1 METCYIG
8 INQKATGA
16 RIKELRKARGL
27 RVTDISSYMGFEN
40 PQAVFKWQRGDS
52 LPDIGNLV
60 RLMQLY
66 QITDIRDIIVTTG
79 SADEALPFDLR
90 HHFILSLLS

>member
-16 RIKELRKARGL
+16 RIRELRIARGL
-27 RVTDISSYMGFEN
+27 RVTDISSYMGFES

-52 LPDIGNLV
+52 LPDVPNLY
-60 RLMQLY
+60 RLMNLLQVY
-66 QITDIRDIIVTTG
+66 DIRNILVQEG
-79 SADEALPFDLR
+79 SADEALPFE
-90 HHFILSLLS
+90 FAA